1 MSVQSDSDPSA
12 SGGWGEGSPSMPL
25 RDVRLAELAL
35 REMWPIP
42 PEVRP
47 KVIDRLLAVIDG
59 PDSSDRAVTAASKA
73 LISASKLNLDALRS
87 SMQAEEFEQL
97 KQRLDELEKRFQ
109 R

>member
-1 MSVQSDSDPSA
+1 
-12 SGGWGEGSPSMPL
+12 MPL

-42 PEVRP
+42 AAARP
-47 KVIDRLLAVIDG
+47 KVIDRLLAVIDD

-73 LISASKLNLDALRS
+73 LISASKLNLDALAA
-87 SMQAEEFEQL
+87 SMKAEEFEEL
-97 KQRLDELEKRFQ
+97 KGRLDELEKRLQ